1 MIEIF
6 SCLMEGTLFFFF
18 PLIYSLHPF
27 STIPNNWTMIIHK
40 PKVYLFYI
48 LIESNLKELRLK
60 QLIFKNNNIS
70 KENLEKL
77 ILFE

>member
-1 MIEIF
+1 
-6 SCLMEGTLFFFF
+6 
-18 PLIYSLHPF
+18 
-27 STIPNNWTMIIHK
+27 MIIHK

-60 QLIFKNNNIS
+60 QIIFKNNNIS